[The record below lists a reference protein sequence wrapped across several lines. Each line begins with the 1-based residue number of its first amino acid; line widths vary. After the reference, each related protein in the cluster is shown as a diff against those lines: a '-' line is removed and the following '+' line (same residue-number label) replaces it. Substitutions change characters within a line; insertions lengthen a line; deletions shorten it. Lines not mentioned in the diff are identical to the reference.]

1 MSSIRMTLA
10 GVSSIAGVKSN
21 DTLSSWLKRTTRA
34 LGLPLL
40 GILVFL
46 FIWQVGA
53 KQIDTSL
60 GQFPGPEQVYQ
71 QAGALVTEHMNERER
86 EAGFYER
93 QEKRNAERVAKDPD
107 YVPKIRDYTGK
118 PTFFDTHCITSSCVA
133 NSGTT
138 AWPVEYGR

>member
-46 FIWQVGA
+46 FITNTRNLRMVMIVASFIKGG
-53 KQIDTSL
+53 K
-60 GQFPGPEQVYQ
+60 V
-71 QAGALVTEHMNERER
+71 VT
-86 EAGFYER
+86 
-93 QEKRNAERVAKDPD
+93 
-107 YVPKIRDYTGK
+107 
-118 PTFFDTHCITSSCVA
+118 
-133 NSGTT
+133 
-138 AWPVEYGR
+138 